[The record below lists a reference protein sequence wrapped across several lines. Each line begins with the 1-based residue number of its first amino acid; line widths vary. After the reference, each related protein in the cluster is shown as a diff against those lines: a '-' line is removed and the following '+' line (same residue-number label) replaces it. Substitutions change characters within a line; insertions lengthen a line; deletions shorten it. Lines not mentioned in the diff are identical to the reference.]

1 MIDLEKNK
9 QEFIEL
15 YNKYIK
21 REGSQDLL
29 NWIKATDFFIAPASA
44 QYHLAEEGGLCQ
56 HSLNVYKRLNSIL
69 LNEYGPDY
77 PNLFNGMETI
87 AIVSL
92 LHDICKADSYSVE
105 MRNTKDK
112 NGNWIQ
118 IPFYKHNEKFY
129 FGHGSKSVYII
140 QNFIQL
146 DLDEATAIRY
156 HMGGLEIPG
165 VVEPNVT
172 AVYNDYLLALYTHL
186 ADMQATYV
194 DERTEKENE

>member
-1 MIDLEKNK
+1 MINLERNK

-21 REGSQDLL
+21 REGAQDLL
-29 NWIKATDFFIAPASA
+29 NWIQGTDFFTAPASS

-56 HSLNVYKRLNSIL
+56 HSLNVFWRLNKL
-69 LNEYGPDY
+69 LKIEYGDNY
-77 PNLFNGMETI
+77 ADLFNGMESI
-87 AIVSL
+87 AIASL
-92 LHDICKADSYSVE
+92 LHDLCKADNYIVE

-118 IPFYKHNEKFY
+118 VPYYKKSEKFY
-129 FGHGSKSVYII
+129 FGHGAKSVYII
-140 QNFIQL
+140 QNFMQL
-146 DLDEATAIRY
+146 DLDEASAVRY
-156 HMGGLEIPG
+156 HMGGMEVPG

-172 AVYNDYLLALYTHL
+172 DVYNDFPLALYTHL

-194 DERTEKENE
+194 DERNKNENE